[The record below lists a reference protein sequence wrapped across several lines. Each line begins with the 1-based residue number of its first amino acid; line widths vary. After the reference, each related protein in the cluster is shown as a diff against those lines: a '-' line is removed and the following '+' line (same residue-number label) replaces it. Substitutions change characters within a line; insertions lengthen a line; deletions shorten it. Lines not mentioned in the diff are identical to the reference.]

1 MRRGLAAAI
10 AAVVTVPLALAAAT
24 SAQRVDW
31 PREQPPPP
39 LIRRNVVFPDYEV
52 RTLPNGLDVVYVG
65 HHEQPAVSVRMIL
78 KAGAASDPAGKP
90 GVASLVGQLLDQGTR
105 SRSAQAIADAIDS
118 VGGVL
123 AVGAARELSFVDVL
137 VMKDSFDLGLDLM
150 ADVARHPAFAN
161 EEIERVR
168 SRVLSSFQVNYDD
181 PTYVAGVVF
190 NRLVYGFHP
199 YGMPQGGMPASVRA
213 ITRDDLVQFHRT
225 HYLPNNAVAAVVG
238 DVTADE
244 AFAGIERA
252 LGDWEPSEV
261 APPAAS
267 PEEIPTPTRRLVV
280 INRPGAVQTVIHA
293 GNVGVPRAGD
303 DFLAFDLAI
312 KILGGEGGNRI
323 GSVLRTERALTYSA
337 SAAAA
342 GRRVSGHFLART
354 DTRSAATAEAL
365 RLTVD
370 EIARLRREQVRSG
383 ELRAAQDYL
392 AGSFPR
398 TIETPNAIAAQV
410 LEALLYGLDLEAIER
425 YPERINAV
433 TPRDIQR
440 VAEAYLRPGNLSI
453 VLVGDAAAFLRD
465 LPGVGFDRIEVVP
478 IGQLDLTAADFRR
491 GGR

>member
-1 MRRGLAAAI
+1 MRRRLAP
-10 AAVVTVPLALAAAT
+10 AVAALAAIPLGLVAPT

-39 LIRRNVVFPDYEV
+39 LIRRHVVFPEYEV

-78 KAGAASDPAGKP
+78 RAGAASDPAGKP
-90 GVASLVGQLLDQGTR
+90 GVASLVGQLLDQGTQ
-105 SRSAQAIADAIDS
+105 SRSAQAIADAIDG

-137 VMKDSFDLGLDLM
+137 VMKDSFDLGLDLL
-150 ADVARHPAFAN
+150 ADVARRPTFAG
-161 EEIERVR
+161 EEIDRVR
-168 SRVLSSFQVNYDD
+168 NRVLSSFQVSYDD
-181 PTYVAGVVF
+181 PSYVAEVVF

-199 YGMPQGGMPASVRA
+199 YGMPQGGTPASVRA
-213 ITRDDLVQFHRT
+213 ITRDDLVEFHRT

-238 DVTADE
+238 DVTAEE

-252 LGDWEPSEV
+252 LGDWEAGEV
-261 APPAAS
+261 APPAAP

-280 INRPGAVQTVIHA
+280 VNRPGAVQTVIHA
-293 GNVGVPRAGD
+293 GNLAVPRAHE

-323 GSVLRTERALTYSA
+323 GSVLRTERSLTYSA
-337 SAAAA
+337 SADAA
-342 GRRVSGHFLART
+342 GRRLSGHFLART
-354 DTRSAATAEAL
+354 DTRSAVTAEAL

-370 EIARLRREQVRSG
+370 EIARLRREQVRAG
-383 ELRAAQDYL
+383 ELRAAQDYV

-398 TIETPNAIAAQV
+398 TIEAPNAIAAQV
-410 LEALLYGLDLEAIER
+410 LEALLYGLDLKAIER
-425 YPERINAV
+425 YPERVNTV

-453 VLVGDAAAFLRD
+453 VLVGDASAFVRD
-465 LPGVGFDRIEVVP
+465 LPGLGFDRIEVVP
-478 IGQLDLTAADFRR
+478 IAQLDLSAADLRR
-491 GGR
+491 GGP